1 MGAEESGLLG
11 SEHYVANLTD
21 EEIEDVFETFYTS
34 RGLPFQDTEFSGRS
48 DYGPFIAVGV
58 PAGGLFT
65 GAEGVKTAAEAVT
78 YGGVAGAAYDPCY
91 HQFCDNLRGDG
102 QDVALYDAL
111 REDYNLVGNVNTF
124 AFDVNADAVA
134 TAVLTFAFDTS
145 TLPAVPCR
153 GAQRRVQGSCLTRTG
168 NPWWGAVGHLAD
180 SAPSVDHPSATDGL
194 PVAG

>member
-1 MGAEESGLLG
+1 
-11 SEHYVANLTD
+11 
-21 EEIEDVFETFYTS
+21 
-34 RGLPFQDTEFSGRS
+34 
-48 DYGPFIAVGV
+48 
-58 PAGGLFT
+58 
-65 GAEGVKTAAEAVT
+65 VKTAAEAVT

-145 TLPAVPCR
+145 TLPAASALAPTLS
-153 GAQRRVQGSCLTRTG
+153 RVAAHSDGSR
-168 NPWWGAVGHLAD
+168 AA
-180 SAPSVDHPSATDGL
+180 A
-194 PVAG
+194 